1 MDEERERIIEKAL
14 KIRELANRGID
25 GEKASAIER
34 LKDYKEKHNITDAEL
49 NSFRSIDNDWW
60 KNLSKEERGGKFAT
74 WFKKSVAIWR
84 GQPVVFYHKSRTEE
98 MFFEFDHDKGEKYY
112 GEGSNY
118 GFHFV
123 NSEDKKYVQHIG
135 DWWKFDKHIN
145 GVEFFV
151 YLRML
156 NPYYLYARMDGN
168 TYGMNGEQYRPIVTD
183 KAFADFVL
191 ANGYDSVIIQSE
203 RGANIYIVYHP
214 NQIKSVTNNGE
225 YSSET
230 NNIMG

>member
-1 MDEERERIIEKAL
+1 L
-14 KIRELANRGID
+14 LHG
-25 GEKASAIER
+25 
-34 LKDYKEKHNITDAEL
+34 L
-49 NSFRSIDNDWW
+49 
-60 KNLSKEERGGKFAT
+60 
-74 WFKKSVAIWR
+74 KKSVAIYK
-84 GQPVVFYHKSRTEE
+84 GKPMVFYHKSRTEE

-123 NSEDKKYVQHIG
+123 NSEDSSEIQHIG
-135 DWWKFDKHIN
+135 NWHKFDKHIR
-145 GVEFFV
+145 GVDFFV

-168 TYGMNGEQYRPIVTD
+168 SYGQNGEPYRPIVTD

-191 ANGYDSVIIQSE
+191 ANGYDSIIIQSE
-203 RGANIYIVYHP
+203 GGVNTYIVFHP

-225 YSSET
+225 YSSES
-230 NNIMG
+230 NNIMC